1 MEKIKI
7 FTDSASDITYENEQK
22 LDIEMLNFN
31 IAMGDKSYVSRVD
44 FNNEEFYK
52 LMAGYDGIPTTSQ
65 VTAFDFQEM
74 YEKLYKEGY
83 TDLIGILIN
92 SEGSATYENSLMAY
106 KLFMED
112 HPEAEGKFKV
122 YSIDSRSYTGAY
134 GYAVIEAA
142 KMIGE
147 GKTAEEIVAFAK
159 DWINRCVIYFVPYT
173 LKYASKSGRIPSAA
187 AFVGDKLGI
196 KPIMRIYDH
205 VISTALT
212 VRGEKRVVKK
222 IAEKTIGDIEK
233 GTPYMI
239 VYGDNTEVRDQMA
252 DEMTRQLGYPPVDF
266 YQIGAAIAINA
277 GPTVTGVIFREKQK

>member
-7 FTDSASDITYENEQK
+7 FTDSASDITYENEK
-22 LDIEMLNFN
+22 SLDIEMVNFN
-31 IAMGDKSYVSRVD
+31 IAMGDKSYVSRID

-65 VTAFDFQEM
+65 VTAFEFQEM
-74 YEKLYKEGY
+74 YEKFYKEGY

-106 KLFMED
+106 KLFIEE
-112 HPEAEGKFKV
+112 HPEAEGKFRV
-122 YSIDSRSYTGAY
+122 HSIDSRSYTGAY

-142 KMIGE
+142 KMVRD
-147 GKTAEEIVAFAK
+147 GKSVDEIIAFAK
-159 DWINRCVIYFVPYT
+159 DWVDHCVIYFVPYT

-222 IAEKTIGDIEK
+222 IAEKTMADIEK

-239 VYGDNTEVRDQMA
+239 VYGDNTEIRDQMA
-252 DEMTRQLGYPPVDF
+252 EEMTRLLGYAPVDF
-266 YQIGAAIAINA
+266 YQIGAAIAANA
-277 GPTVTGVIFREKQK
+277 GPTVTGVIFKEK

>member
-1 MEKIKI
+1 MCIR
-7 FTDSASDITYENEQK
+7 D
-22 LDIEMLNFN
+22 
-31 IAMGDKSYVSRVD
+31 R
-44 FNNEEFYK
+44 
-52 LMAGYDGIPTTSQ
+52 
-65 VTAFDFQEM
+65 
-74 YEKLYKEGY
+74 GY

-106 KLFMED
+106 RLFMEE

-122 YSIDSRSYTGAY
+122 YRIDSRSYTGAY
-134 GYAVIEAA
+134 GYAVVEAA
-142 KMIGE
+142 KMARE
-147 GKTAEEIVAFAK
+147 GKKAEEIAAFAK
-159 DWINRCVIYFVPYT
+159 DWVDHCVIYFVPYT

-222 IAEKTIGDIEK
+222 IAEKTIADIEK

-239 VYGDNTEVRDQMA
+239 VYGDNTEIRDQMA
-252 DEMTRQLGYPPVDF
+252 EELTRQLGYGPVDF
-266 YQIGAAIAINA
+266 YQIGACLLY
-277 GPTVTGVIFREKQK
+277 TSRCV